1 VILGRASR
9 LVQELFYVKLQVFC
23 LFFCLFARK
32 VVLLPTQGLKS
43 FFKNDKMKRKTC
55 KMRTLAMI
63 MAVFSSVAAMGQ
75 SEKKNSEPDW
85 LKDFTSRITLNGYAQ
100 GGWSYQ
106 NPNGEPT
113 NAYNL
118 KRTLLWAKARITDR
132 WSFMFM
138 HDFSSVVQEFYTDY
152 RLSKGNELT
161 VRLGQFKHSYSM
173 ENPLSPTQLE
183 LIDVYSQAVLYLAGE
198 GPDPLN
204 GVNYGRDMGLEI
216 YGDLAKGLVHYEL
229 ALMSGQGINRRD
241 LNNQKDFIAK
251 LELRPM
257 LGFRVV
263 ASGYL
268 GTGCAVNKAA
278 WNPDIQVGDNYK
290 RNRYSVGAE
299 YKTQAYTGS
308 KYKEAR
314 PASIRAE
321 WLGGQDGDV
330 GSRGG
335 YATVCIPVVDA
346 LDVVASGETFDRNT
360 KVDGWD
366 QTNLTLGLQY
376 WFYKKCRLQL
386 QYTRCLCG
394 ENISSKDYDWL
405 QAQVQVAF

>member
-1 VILGRASR
+1 
-9 LVQELFYVKLQVFC
+9 
-23 LFFCLFARK
+23 
-32 VVLLPTQGLKS
+32 
-43 FFKNDKMKRKTC
+43 MKRETC
-55 KMRTLAMI
+55 KMKLLAVMM
-63 MAVFSSVAAMGQ
+63 MAGSSLMASAQ
-75 SEKKNSEPDW
+75 QKSSEIDW
-85 LKDFTSRITLNGYAQ
+85 TKDFTSRITLNGYAQ

-106 NPNGEPT
+106 NPNDKPQ

-138 HDFSSVVQEFYTDY
+138 HDFSSVVQEYYTDY

-161 VRLGQFKHSYSM
+161 VRLGQFKHSYTM
-173 ENPLSPTQLE
+173 ENPMSPTQLE
-183 LIDVYSQAVLYLAGE
+183 LVDVYSQAVLYLAGE

-204 GVNYGRDMGLEI
+204 GVNYGRDMGLEV

-229 ALMSGQGINRRD
+229 ALMSGQGVNRKD

-257 LGFRVV
+257 DGFRVV

-268 GTGCAVNKAA
+268 GTGCAVGTAA
-278 WNPDIQVGDNYK
+278 WNPEINVGDNYK

-299 YKTQAYTGS
+299 YKTQPYTGS

-321 WLGGQDGDV
+321 WLGGQDGNV

-335 YATVCIPVVDA
+335 YVTTTIPVVDA
-346 LDVVASGETFDRNT
+346 LDIVASGETFDRNT

-366 QTNLTLGLQY
+366 QTNLTVGLQY
-376 WFYKKCRLQL
+376 WFYKKCRMQL
-386 QYTRCLCG
+386 QYTRCMCG
-394 ENISSKDYDWL
+394 DMIGKNYNWL
-405 QAQVQVAF
+405 QAQMQVAF

>member
-1 VILGRASR
+1 
-9 LVQELFYVKLQVFC
+9 
-23 LFFCLFARK
+23 
-32 VVLLPTQGLKS
+32 
-43 FFKNDKMKRKTC
+43 MKRKTC
-55 KMRTLAMI
+55 KMKLLAVMMMMGSSL
-63 MAVFSSVAAMGQ
+63 MASAQQKSC
-75 SEKKNSEPDW
+75 EIDW
-85 LKDFTSRITLNGYAQ
+85 TKDFTSRITLNGYAQ

-106 NPNGEPT
+106 NPNDKPQ

-138 HDFSSVVQEFYTDY
+138 HDFSSVVQEYYTDY

-173 ENPLSPTQLE
+173 ENPMSPTQLE
-183 LIDVYSQAVLYLAGE
+183 LVNVYSQAVLYLAGE

-204 GVNYGRDMGLEI
+204 GVNYGRDMGLEV

-229 ALMSGQGINRRD
+229 ALMSGQGVNRKD

-251 LELRPM
+251 LELRPVD
-257 LGFRVV
+257 GFRVV

-268 GTGCAVNKAA
+268 GTGCAVGTAA
-278 WNPDIQVGDNYK
+278 WNPEINVGDNYK

-299 YKTQAYTGS
+299 YKTQPYTGS

-321 WLGGQDGDV
+321 WLGGQDGNV

-335 YATVCIPVVDA
+335 YVTTTIPVVDA
-346 LDVVASGETFDRNT
+346 LDIVASGETFDRNT

-366 QTNLTLGLQY
+366 QTNLTVGLQY
-376 WFYKKCRLQL
+376 WFYKKCRMQL
-386 QYTRCLCG
+386 QYTRCMCG
-394 ENISSKDYDWL
+394 DMIGKDYNWL
-405 QAQVQVAF
+405 QAQMQVAF

>member
-1 VILGRASR
+1 
-9 LVQELFYVKLQVFC
+9 
-23 LFFCLFARK
+23 
-32 VVLLPTQGLKS
+32 
-43 FFKNDKMKRKTC
+43 MKRKTC
-55 KMRTLAMI
+55 KLRTLAI
-63 MAVFSSVAAMGQ
+63 LAAMGLCTMTNAQ
-75 SEKKNSEPDW
+75 QKDSDIDW
-85 LKDFTSRITLNGYAQ
+85 MKDFTSRITLNGYAQ

-106 NPNGEPT
+106 DPSGKAT

-161 VRLGQFKHSYSM
+161 VRLGQFKHSYTM
-173 ENPLSPTQLE
+173 ENPMSPTQLE
-183 LIDVYSQAVLYLAGE
+183 LVDVYSQAVLYLAGE

-204 GVNYGRDMGLEI
+204 GVNYGRDMGLEV
-216 YGDLAKGLVHYEL
+216 YGDLAKGILHYEL
-229 ALMSGQGINRRD
+229 ALMSGQGINRKD

-251 LELRPM
+251 LELRPVD
-257 LGFRVV
+257 GFRVV

-268 GTGCAVNKAA
+268 GTGCAVGTAA
-278 WNPDIQVGDNYK
+278 WNPEINVGDNYK

-299 YKTQAYTGS
+299 YKTKAYTGS

-314 PASIRAE
+314 PASVRAE
-321 WLGGQDGDV
+321 WLGGQDGNV

-335 YATVCIPVVDA
+335 YVTTCIPVVDA
-346 LDVVASGETFDRNT
+346 LDVVASGETFNRNT

-366 QTNLTLGLQY
+366 QTNLTIGLQY
-376 WFYKKCRLQL
+376 WFYKKCRMQL
-386 QYTRCLCG
+386 QYTRCMCG
-394 ENISSKDYDWL
+394 DMIGKDYNWL
-405 QAQVQVAF
+405 QAQMQVAF

>member
-1 VILGRASR
+1 
-9 LVQELFYVKLQVFC
+9 
-23 LFFCLFARK
+23 
-32 VVLLPTQGLKS
+32 
-43 FFKNDKMKRKTC
+43 MKRKTC
-55 KMRTLAMI
+55 KMKLLAVMM
-63 MAVFSSVAAMGQ
+63 MAGSSLMASAQ
-75 SEKKNSEPDW
+75 QKNSEIDW
-85 LKDFTSRITLNGYAQ
+85 TKDFTSRITLNGYAQ

-106 NPNGEPT
+106 NPNDKPQ

-138 HDFSSVVQEFYTDY
+138 HDFSSVVQEYYTDY

-161 VRLGQFKHSYSM
+161 VRLGQFKHSYTM
-173 ENPLSPTQLE
+173 ENPMSPTQLE
-183 LIDVYSQAVLYLAGE
+183 LVDVYSQAVLYLAGE

-204 GVNYGRDMGLEI
+204 GVNYGRDMGLEV

-229 ALMSGQGINRRD
+229 ALMSGQGVNRKD

-251 LELRPM
+251 LELRPVD
-257 LGFRVV
+257 GFRVV

-268 GTGCAVNKAA
+268 GTGCAVGTAA
-278 WNPDIQVGDNYK
+278 WNPEINVGDNYK

-299 YKTQAYTGS
+299 YKTQPYTGS

-321 WLGGQDGDV
+321 WLGGQDGNV

-335 YATVCIPVVDA
+335 YVTTAIPVVDA
-346 LDVVASGETFDRNT
+346 LDIVASGETFDRNT

-366 QTNLTLGLQY
+366 QTNLTVGLQY
-376 WFYKKCRLQL
+376 WFYKKCRMQL
-386 QYTRCLCG
+386 QYTRCMCG
-394 ENISSKDYDWL
+394 DMIGKDYNWL
-405 QAQVQVAF
+405 QAQMQVAF

>member
-1 VILGRASR
+1 M
-9 LVQELFYVKLQVFC
+9 
-23 LFFCLFARK
+23 
-32 VVLLPTQGLKS
+32 VL
-43 FFKNDKMKRKTC
+43 
-55 KMRTLAMI
+55 
-63 MAVFSSVAAMGQ
+63 AVFSSVAAMGQ
-75 SEKKNSEPDW
+75 QSTDIDW
-85 LKDFTSRITLNGYAQ
+85 MKDFTSRITLNGYAQ

-106 NPNGEPT
+106 DINGKKT

-138 HDFSSVVQEFYTDY
+138 HDFSSVVQEYYTDF
-152 RLSKGNELT
+152 RVTNDKALSL
-161 VRLGQFKHSYSM
+161 RLGQFKHSYTM
-173 ENPLSPTQLE
+173 ENPLSPTMLE

-204 GVNYGRDMGLEI
+204 GVNYGRDMGFMAF
-216 YGDLAKGLVHYEL
+216 GDLLKGKLHYEL

-241 LNNQKDFIAK
+241 LNNQKDFLAK
-251 LELRPM
+251 LEVKPVD
-257 LGFRVV
+257 GFRVV

-268 GTGCAVNKAA
+268 GTGCAVNTAA
-278 WNPDIQVGDNYK
+278 WNPDIKVGDNYK

-299 YKTQAYTGS
+299 YKTLSYSPGQ
-308 KYKEAR
+308 YKEAR

-321 WLGGQDGDV
+321 WLGGEDGDV

-335 YATVCIPVVDA
+335 YVTTCIPVYDA
-346 LDVVASGETFDRNT
+346 LDIVASGETFDRNT

-376 WFYKKCRLQL
+376 WFYKKCRFQV

-394 ENISSKDYDWL
+394 ENISSKDYNWL

>member
-1 VILGRASR
+1 
-9 LVQELFYVKLQVFC
+9 
-23 LFFCLFARK
+23 
-32 VVLLPTQGLKS
+32 
-43 FFKNDKMKRKTC
+43 MKRKTC
-55 KMRTLAMI
+55 KMKLLAVMMMMGSSL
-63 MAVFSSVAAMGQ
+63 MASAQQKSS
-75 SEKKNSEPDW
+75 EIDW
-85 LKDFTSRITLNGYAQ
+85 TKDFTSRITLNGYAQ

-106 NPNGEPT
+106 NPNDKPQ

-161 VRLGQFKHSYSM
+161 VRFGQFKHSYTM
-173 ENPLSPTQLE
+173 ENPMSPTQLE
-183 LIDVYSQAVLYLAGE
+183 LVDVYSQAVLYLAGE

-204 GVNYGRDMGLEI
+204 GVNYGRDMGLEV

-229 ALMSGQGINRRD
+229 ALMSGQGVNRKD

-251 LELRPM
+251 LELRPVD
-257 LGFRVV
+257 GFRVV

-268 GTGCAVNKAA
+268 GTGCAVGTAA
-278 WNPDIQVGDNYK
+278 WNPEINVGDNYK

-299 YKTQAYTGS
+299 YKTQPYTGS

-321 WLGGQDGDV
+321 WLGGQDGNV

-335 YATVCIPVVDA
+335 YVTTTIPVVDA
-346 LDVVASGETFDRNT
+346 LDIVASGETFDRNG
-360 KVDGWD
+360 V
-366 QTNLTLGLQY
+366 QY
-376 WFYKKCRLQL
+376 WFYKKCRMQL
-386 QYTRCLCG
+386 QYTRCMCG
-394 ENISSKDYDWL
+394 DMIGKDYNWL
-405 QAQVQVAF
+405 QAQMQVAF

>member
-1 VILGRASR
+1 
-9 LVQELFYVKLQVFC
+9 
-23 LFFCLFARK
+23 
-32 VVLLPTQGLKS
+32 
-43 FFKNDKMKRKTC
+43 MKRKTC
-55 KMRTLAMI
+55 KMKLLAVMM
-63 MAVFSSVAAMGQ
+63 MAGSSLMASAQ
-75 SEKKNSEPDW
+75 QKSSEIDW
-85 LKDFTSRITLNGYAQ
+85 TKDFTSRITLNGYAQ

-106 NPNGEPT
+106 NPNDKPQ

-138 HDFSSVVQEFYTDY
+138 HDFSSVVQEYYTDY

-161 VRLGQFKHSYSM
+161 VRLGQFKHSYTM
-173 ENPLSPTQLE
+173 ENPMSPTQLE
-183 LIDVYSQAVLYLAGE
+183 LVDVYSQAVLYLAGE

-204 GVNYGRDMGLEI
+204 GVNYGRDMGLEV

-229 ALMSGQGINRRD
+229 ALMSGQGVNRKD

-251 LELRPM
+251 LELRPVD
-257 LGFRVV
+257 GFRVV

-268 GTGCAVNKAA
+268 GTGCAVGTAA
-278 WNPDIQVGDNYK
+278 WNPEINVGDNYK

-299 YKTQAYTGS
+299 YKTQPYTGS

-321 WLGGQDGDV
+321 WLGGQDGNV

-335 YATVCIPVVDA
+335 YVTTTIPVVDA
-346 LDVVASGETFDRNT
+346 LDIVASGETFDRNT

-366 QTNLTLGLQY
+366 QTNLTVGLQY
-376 WFYKKCRLQL
+376 WFYKKCRMQL
-386 QYTRCLCG
+386 QYTRCMCG
-394 ENISSKDYDWL
+394 DMIGKDYNWL
-405 QAQVQVAF
+405 QAQMQVAV

>member
-1 VILGRASR
+1 MQSI
-9 LVQELFYVKLQVFC
+9 
-23 LFFCLFARK
+23 FAK
-32 VVLLPTQGLKS
+32 FVTINNKS
-43 FFKNDKMKRKTC
+43 MKKIIQTA
-55 KMRTLAMI
+55 TLAVM
-63 MAVFSSVAAMGQ
+63 MAVFSSTAAMGQ
-75 SEKKNSEPDW
+75 QSDQQIDW
-85 LKDFTSRITLNGYAQ
+85 KKDFTSRITFNGYAQ

-106 NPNGEPT
+106 NPNGVKT
-113 NAYNL
+113 NSYNL

-138 HDFSSVVQEFYTDY
+138 HDFSSVVQEYYTDY
-152 RLSKGNELT
+152 RLSNDKSLS

-173 ENPLSPTQLE
+173 ENPLSPTMLE

-204 GVNYGRDMGLEI
+204 GVNYGRDMGLMVF
-216 YGDLAKGLVHYEL
+216 GDLAKGALHYEL
-229 ALMSGQGINRRD
+229 ALMSGQGINRKD
-241 LNNQKDFIAK
+241 LNNQKDFLAK
-251 LELRPM
+251 LEVKPFD
-257 LGFRVV
+257 GFRIVG
-263 ASGYL
+263 SGYL
-268 GTGCAVNKAA
+268 GTGCAVGMAA

-299 YKTQAYTGS
+299 YKTAAYTGS

-314 PASIRAE
+314 PASVRAE
-321 WLGGQDGDV
+321 WLGGQDGEV

-335 YATVCIPVVDA
+335 YVTTCIPVVDA
-346 LDVVASGETFDRNT
+346 LDVVASGETYDRNT

-366 QTNLTLGLQY
+366 QTNLTVGLQY

-394 ENISSKDYDWL
+394 ENISSQDYDWL

>member
-1 VILGRASR
+1 ML
-9 LVQELFYVKLQVFC
+9 
-23 LFFCLFARK
+23 
-32 VVLLPTQGLKS
+32 
-43 FFKNDKMKRKTC
+43 
-55 KMRTLAMI
+55 RTLAVAL
-63 MAVFSSVAAMGQ
+63 AVFSSVAAMGQ
-75 SEKKNSEPDW
+75 QQKKDDDTNW
-85 LKDFTSRITLNGYAQ
+85 LKNLTSRITLNGYAQ
-100 GGWSYQ
+100 GGWAYQ
-106 NPNGEPT
+106 DPDGHKT

-132 WSFMFM
+132 WSFLFM

-152 RLSKGNELT
+152 RVTRDNSLSL
-161 VRLGQFKHSYSM
+161 RLGQFKHSYTM
-173 ENPLSPTQLE
+173 ENPLSPTVLE
-183 LIDVYSQAVLYLAGE
+183 LVDVYSQAVLYLAGE

-204 GVNYGRDMGLEI
+204 GVNYGRDMGFMA
-216 YGDLAKGLVHYEL
+216 YGDLFSDHLHYEL

-241 LNNQKDFIAK
+241 QNNQKDFIAK
-251 LELRPM
+251 LEGRFG
-257 LGFRVV
+257 GFRVV

-268 GTGCAVNKAA
+268 GTGCAVGTAK
-278 WNPDIQVGDNYK
+278 WNPDIAVGDNYK

-299 YKTQAYTGS
+299 YKTQAYTHS

-321 WLGGQDGDV
+321 WLGGEDGSV
-330 GSRGG
+330 KSRGG
-335 YATVCIPVVDA
+335 YATACIPVVNA

-360 KVDGWD
+360 DVDGWD
-366 QTNLTLGLQY
+366 QTNLTVGLQY

-394 ENISSKDYDWL
+394 ENISSKDYNWL